1 MNAGTLSLQTRA
13 ESAPTILARRQ
24 LLQSFRDEEYRR
36 LFVEERV
43 RASVAL
49 QIRALRQQRDMTQA
63 KLGLAI
69 GMAQTWVSK
78 LEDPEYGKMT
88 VATLLRLAGAFDADI
103 EIKFRPFSRTLASL
117 PAQGPDYFHVPT
129 FEEEFGSEGL
139 DSETIGRV
147 LNIQSIRN
155 QVINSPGAAASAGIG
170 AIVESGDTNIAGA
183 ARLIENHSPANSAQQ
198 RTPTTPKKPTTSAL
212 DRTRPELGREDHY
225 GNHQGSAGQSGMAL

>member
-24 LLQSFRDEEYRR
+24 LLQSFRDPEYRR

-63 KLGLAI
+63 KLGEAI

-103 EIKFRPFSRTLASL
+103 EIKFRPYSRTLDSL
-117 PAQGPDYFHVPT
+117 PAQGPDYFYVPT
-129 FEEEFGSEGL
+129 FDEEFGSGES

-147 LNIQSIRN
+147 RNIENIRD
-155 QVINSPGAAASAGIG
+155 QGITFFGAAVSAGMTTTEN
-170 AIVESGDTNIAGA
+170 ANALASGSQEQT
-183 ARLIENHSPANSAQQ
+183 PA
-198 RTPTTPKKPTTSAL
+198 PPKKPKASAL
-212 DRTRPELGREDHY
+212 ERTREDQH
-225 GNHQGSAGQSGMAL
+225 GNYQGSARQSSLAL